1 MAVGKPRSRRSLL
14 AAELAVAIV
23 AASLV
28 SGRPAA
34 AQYLNAYKAGLDAIE
49 AKDWQRAESSM
60 SEALAERGEEKVKL
74 PVKLFLRP
82 YLPHFYLGYA
92 RFERGDCAGALAA
105 WAESERQGVS
115 TRLPDFDLARRGRRT
130 CEERDRERTVAQ
142 ARSAAQRSLERAAA
156 KGAALLERSRQP
168 QSSGPWSQG
177 DPSPEALH
185 GQGLDLLRQARDAP
199 RRRRRSD
206 GDRAR
211 GGSDPRGGP
220 VVRRGRQRAG
230 SAHRGD
236 PAGAAGQGP
245 GHRRARRR
253 GESRVGAAPPT
264 SRPTRERCARRE
276 RTSRAW
282 SPKPSGVT
290 AAPKDHLDGLA
301 ARLENS
307 IAALAKQAAAPPA
320 LLERAAD
327 AYLDGRHGEVV
338 EALAGAR
345 LGERRARAHARLL
358 LAASR
363 YALYLEGGELDDELR
378 SAAADDARACR
389 QEDETLAPTAR
400 FFSPR
405 FVAFFNES
413 AAAPETP
420 SG

>member
-1 MAVGKPRSRRSLL
+1 M
-14 AAELAVAIV
+14 
-23 AASLV
+23 

-60 SEALAERGEEKVKL
+60 SEALAERREEKVKL

-115 TRLPDFDLARRGRRT
+115 TRLPDFDFARRGRTT
-130 CEERDRERTVAQ
+130 CEERDRERTVAR
-142 ARSAAQRSLERAAA
+142 ARSAAEQSLERSTAM
-156 KGAALLERSRQP
+156 GAALLERSRQP

-177 DPSPEALH
+177 DPSPAALH
-185 GQGLDLLRQARDAP
+185 GQGLDLLRQARGLLGGGADPMAIKRAEALIREADQSFAEVGSELDRLTEATRLELLAKDQGIDARVAEAKDALARTAYLAPYP
-199 RRRRRSD
+199 RSVRKA
-206 GDRAR
+206 RADLE
-211 GGSDPRGGP
+211 GL
-220 VVRRGRQRAG
+220 VAE
-230 SAHRGD
+230 A
-236 PAGAAGQGP
+236 
-245 GHRRARRR
+245 
-253 GESRVGAAPPT
+253 E
-264 SRPTRERCARRE
+264 RRE
-276 RTSRAW
+276 
-282 SPKPSGVT
+282 

-307 IAALAKQAAAPPA
+307 IEALAKQAAAPPA
-320 LLERAAD
+320 LLEQAAD

-363 YALYLEGGELDDELR
+363 YTLYLEGGELDDELR
-378 SAAADDARACR
+378 SAAVDDARACR
-389 QEDETLAPTAR
+389 GEDETLAPTAR

-405 FVAFFNES
+405 FVVFFNES
-413 AAAPETP
+413 VAAPETP